1 MKESILPVDNFVV
14 INKTIIN
21 DNFRDLVVML
31 YQPIIGF
38 PSVSVYFTL
47 WSYLKKSTLMSKEY
61 SHYNLL
67 SNMKINIIEL
77 NEAREK
83 LEAIGL
89 IKTYFKHDKVNQY
102 IYELYS
108 PLEAV
113 EFFNNPILS
122 TLLYTNLGPENYND
136 TLSYFEM
143 PNIPLKGYENITSRL
158 SDVFEI
164 GSLNGTICDNL
175 RKTSTGPI
183 LLTPKI
189 NIGITLELIPDEVLN
204 KKNITASIKDL
215 ITNLSFV
222 YDFNDEELKNIILES
237 IDNKKN
243 IDLNLLKENARKYYE
258 FEHQGKL
265 PNLIYKNQPEY
276 LRKESTGTS
285 KRDKMIYQFEVTS
298 PYDFISSKYKDSK
311 PTTADLKI
319 IEYLLTDLKLTPAVV
334 NVLVDYVLKINNNKL
349 TRSYVETIAGQWK
362 RENIKT
368 AKEAMELA
376 EKEHKKKAKKEN
388 PTKTIKSKVPT
399 WVDQNIN
406 DSSSKQKELEELLK
420 EYR

>member
-164 GSLNGTICDNL
+164 GSLNGTIYDNL

-406 DSSSKQKELEELLK
+406 DNSSKQKELEELLK

>member
-164 GSLNGTICDNL
+164 GSLNGTIYDNL

-399 WVDQNIN
+399 WIDQNIN

>member
-164 GSLNGTICDNL
+164 GSLNGTIYDNL

-388 PTKTIKSKVPT
+388 LTKTIKSKVPT

>member
-164 GSLNGTICDNL
+164 GSLNGTIYDNL

-298 PYDFISSKYKDSK
+298 PYDFIS
-311 PTTADLKI
+311 
-319 IEYLLTDLKLTPAVV
+319 
-334 NVLVDYVLKINNNKL
+334 
-349 TRSYVETIAGQWK
+349 
-362 RENIKT
+362 
-368 AKEAMELA
+368 
-376 EKEHKKKAKKEN
+376 
-388 PTKTIKSKVPT
+388 
-399 WVDQNIN
+399 
-406 DSSSKQKELEELLK
+406 
-420 EYR
+420 

>member
-143 PNIPLKGYENITSRL
+143 PNISLKGYENITSRL

-164 GSLNGTICDNL
+164 GSLNGTIYDNL

-388 PTKTIKSKVPT
+388 STKTIKSKVPT

>member
-164 GSLNGTICDNL
+164 GSLNGTIYDNL

-285 KRDKMIYQFEVTS
+285 KRDKMIYQFEVIS

>member
-164 GSLNGTICDNL
+164 GSLNGTIYDNL

-204 KKNITASIKDL
+204 KKNITASVKDL

>member
-164 GSLNGTICDNL
+164 SSLNGTIYDNL

>member
-164 GSLNGTICDNL
+164 GSLNGTIYDNL

-349 TRSYVETIAGQWK
+349 TRSYVETSGGQWK

>member
-164 GSLNGTICDNL
+164 GSLNGTIYDNL

-311 PTTADLKI
+311 PTTADLKL

>member
-14 INKTIIN
+14 INRTIIN
-21 DNFRDLVVML
+21 DNFRDLLVML

-164 GSLNGTICDNL
+164 GSLNGTIYDNL

-362 RENIKT
+362 RENVKT
-368 AKEAMELA
+368 AKDAMELA
-376 EKEHKKKAKKEN
+376 EKEHKKKTKKEN

>member
-67 SNMKINIIEL
+67 SNMKIHIIEL

-164 GSLNGTICDNL
+164 GSLNGTIYDNL

-388 PTKTIKSKVPT
+388 PTKTIKAKVPT

>member
-143 PNIPLKGYENITSRL
+143 PNIPFKGYQNITSRL

-164 GSLNGTICDNL
+164 GSLNGTIYDNL

>member
-31 YQPIIGF
+31 YQPRIGF
-38 PSVSVYFTL
+38 PSVSVYFIL

-164 GSLNGTICDNL
+164 GSLNGTIYDNL

>member
-164 GSLNGTICDNL
+164 GSLNGTIYDNL

>member
-164 GSLNGTICDNL
+164 SSLNGTIYDNL

-311 PTTADLKI
+311 PTTADLKL

>member
-164 GSLNGTICDNL
+164 GSLNGTIYDNL

-388 PTKTIKSKVPT
+388 STKTIKSKVPT
-399 WVDQNIN
+399 WIDQNIN

>member
-21 DNFRDLVVML
+21 DNFRDLLVML

-164 GSLNGTICDNL
+164 GSLNGTIYDNL

-399 WVDQNIN
+399 WLDQNIN

>member
-143 PNIPLKGYENITSRL
+143 PNIPLKGYENITSRI

-164 GSLNGTICDNL
+164 GSLNGTIYDNL

>member
-136 TLSYFEM
+136 TVSYFEM

-164 GSLNGTICDNL
+164 GSLNGTIYDNL

>member
-164 GSLNGTICDNL
+164 GSLNGTIYDNL

-349 TRSYVETIAGQWK
+349 TRSYIETIAGQWK

>member
-164 GSLNGTICDNL
+164 GSLNGTIYDNL

-265 PNLIYKNQPEY
+265 PNLIYKNQPDY

>member
-164 GSLNGTICDNL
+164 GSLNGTIYDNL

-388 PTKTIKSKVPT
+388 PTKTIKSKAPT

-406 DSSSKQKELEELLK
+406 DSSAKQKELEELLK

>member
-21 DNFRDLVVML
+21 DNFRDLLVML

-67 SNMKINIIEL
+67 TNMKINIIEL

-143 PNIPLKGYENITSRL
+143 PNIPLKGYENITCRL

-164 GSLNGTICDNL
+164 GSLNGTIYDNL

-285 KRDKMIYQFEVTS
+285 KRDKMIYQFEATS

-376 EKEHKKKAKKEN
+376 EKEHKKKIKKEN
-388 PTKTIKSKVPT
+388 PAKTIKSKVPT

>member
-1 MKESILPVDNFVV
+1 
-14 INKTIIN
+14 
-21 DNFRDLVVML
+21 ML

-164 GSLNGTICDNL
+164 GSLNGTIYDNL

>member
-21 DNFRDLVVML
+21 DNFRDLLVML

-143 PNIPLKGYENITSRL
+143 PNINLKGYENITSRL

-164 GSLNGTICDNL
+164 GSLNGTIYDNL

-376 EKEHKKKAKKEN
+376 EKEHKKKTKKEN

>member
-21 DNFRDLVVML
+21 DNFRDLLVML

-164 GSLNGTICDNL
+164 GSLNGTIYDNL

>member
-164 GSLNGTICDNL
+164 GSLNGTIYDNL

-243 IDLNLLKENARKYYE
+243 IDFNLLKENARKYYE

>member
-164 GSLNGTICDNL
+164 GSLNGTIYDNL

-420 EYR
+420 EYK

>member
-1 MKESILPVDNFVV
+1 MTKYCYNKEKRIC
-14 INKTIIN
+14 
-21 DNFRDLVVML
+21 
-31 YQPIIGF
+31 
-38 PSVSVYFTL
+38 
-47 WSYLKKSTLMSKEY
+47 E
-61 SHYNLL
+61 
-67 SNMKINIIEL
+67 
-77 NEAREK
+77 
-83 LEAIGL
+83 
-89 IKTYFKHDKVNQY
+89 
-102 IYELYS
+102 
-108 PLEAV
+108 
-113 EFFNNPILS
+113 
-122 TLLYTNLGPENYND
+122 
-136 TLSYFEM
+136 
-143 PNIPLKGYENITSRL
+143 LKGYENITSRL

-164 GSLNGTICDNL
+164 GSLNGTIYDNL

-362 RENIKT
+362 RENIG
-368 AKEAMELA
+368 
-376 EKEHKKKAKKEN
+376 
-388 PTKTIKSKVPT
+388 
-399 WVDQNIN
+399 Q
-406 DSSSKQKELEELLK
+406 QKRL
-420 EYR
+420 RDCC

>member
-164 GSLNGTICDNL
+164 GSLNGTIYDNL

-298 PYDFISSKYKDSK
+298 PYDFISSMYKDSK
-311 PTTADLKI
+311 PTTADLKL